1 MAPEAAVIDLF
12 KKEIEQAGYSFTK
25 ELFRIKWTD
34 KVDYALLHN
43 IIAYNIESKKDFT
56 KFWR

>member
-1 MAPEAAVIDLF
+1 MTYVE
-12 KKEIEQAGYSFTK
+12 ETGYSLTK

-34 KVDYALLHN
+34 KVDYALLYSIVAH
-43 IIAYNIESKKDFT
+43 NIESKKDFT